1 MDVGLNVDALH
12 YGPAIFRA
20 ELDGSEALGCLQVL
34 ELLYLDPA
42 NFRVKVAHV
51 VFVLNFH
58 RVCGVADWCCF
69 LCHVS
74 SVEWGTDIF
83 GSIDGVF
90 QNNTVLRLVRAA

>member
-1 MDVGLNVDALH
+1 M
-12 YGPAIFRA
+12 
-20 ELDGSEALGCLQVL
+20 
-34 ELLYLDPA
+34 
-42 NFRVKVAHV
+42 
-51 VFVLNFH
+51 
-58 RVCGVADWCCF
+58 CGVADWCCF